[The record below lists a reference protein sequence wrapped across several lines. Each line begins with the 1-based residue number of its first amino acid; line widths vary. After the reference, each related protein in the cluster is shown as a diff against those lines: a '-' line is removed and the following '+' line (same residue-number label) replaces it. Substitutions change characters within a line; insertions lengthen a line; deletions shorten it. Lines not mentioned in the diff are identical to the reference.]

1 MNMRFLYMV
10 VVVYMNTVAAL
21 SAQTFVLDASTPA
34 LRELML
40 CIGMPV
46 DSTEFKK
53 VEVAHQLHISE
64 TRQREVALLGGG
76 FRKEVS
82 MIYRGKGIRVY
93 ALKREMSQRVEK
105 ETSPKKQGGTQM
117 LISHVS
123 LLLAACDENLWSG
136 DRWEGDLPAIVMP
149 DSPAMLLRTYKS
161 IEMDRTEERY
171 LNVGA
176 ERVFDG
182 TRRTIRYAFEFR
194 KVDSFPFTFVF
205 QDDAL
210 AVLMIHPTFH
220 EITVV
225 GPTPP

>member
-1 MNMRFLYMV
+1 MV

-149 DSPAMLLRTYKS
+149 
-161 IEMDRTEERY
+161 EERY